1 MIRAFSLDETRKGR
15 REVDYALEGGHEA
28 DIYDGDLLEP
38 GMQLVGPAVIEM
50 RGTTVLVHP
59 NNRVHM
65 DDYGNIHI
73 QLTPIGGS
81 GGTA

>member
-1 MIRAFSLDETRKGR
+1 
-15 REVDYALEGGHEA
+15 V
-28 DIYDGDLLEP
+28 DIYDGEQLEP
-38 GMQLVGPAVIEM
+38 GMRFEGPAVIEM

-73 QLTPIGGS
+73 HLTPSGLTPS
-81 GGTA
+81 GGFGGAV

>member
-1 MIRAFSLDETRKGR
+1 VEKARKGR
-15 REVDYALEGGHEA
+15 RAVDYALEGTHTV
-28 DIYDGDLLEP
+28 DIYDGDQLEP
-38 GMQLVGPAVIEM
+38 GMQFEGPAVIEM

-73 QLTPIGGS
+73 HLTPSVIN
-81 GGTA
+81 

>member
-1 MIRAFSLDETRKGR
+1 
-15 REVDYALEGGHEA
+15 
-28 DIYDGDLLEP
+28 
-38 GMQLVGPAVIEM
+38 M

-73 QLTPIGGS
+73 QLAPIGGS
-81 GGTA
+81 GDAA